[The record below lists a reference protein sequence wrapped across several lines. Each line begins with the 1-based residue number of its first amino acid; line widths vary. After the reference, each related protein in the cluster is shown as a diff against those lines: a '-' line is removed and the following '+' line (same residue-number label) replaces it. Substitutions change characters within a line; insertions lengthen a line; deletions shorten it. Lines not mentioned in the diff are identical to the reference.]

1 MWKEGMRGWASLA
14 VVLAALVWAAPALAD
29 DPASVYSDYASD
41 GKLSCGHSRS
51 ALTGVLNDASLY
63 QYGDPL
69 TLLQL
74 KFEIRRQL
82 AGGCRSS
89 TGAAAETGFGGSVP
103 SRGESGGTAGNAGAN
118 APAGPDTKRPPGGS
132 GKAAGPAREPRPL
145 VSGAD
150 TGHEDGRMVLLGAGL
165 LLVALGAG
173 GWAARRAFTGRQ

>member
-1 MWKEGMRGWASLA
+1 MRGWASLA

-51 ALTGVLNDASLY
+51 ALTAVLNDASLY

-74 KFEIRRQL
+74 KLEIRRQL
-82 AGGCRSS
+82 AGGCRAS
-89 TGAAAETGFGGSVP
+89 TGAAGVSGSGEAAP
-103 SRGESGGTAGNAGAN
+103 SSIGEGEGAATSGESN
-118 APAGPDTKRPPGGS
+118 APSGRHDAKESPGS
-132 GKAAGPAREPRPL
+132 GKTAHPRSEPRPL
-145 VSGAD
+145 VAGAGS
-150 TGHEDGRMVLLGAGL
+150 GHEDGRMVLLGVAL

-173 GWAARRAFTGRQ
+173 GWAARRAFNGRQ

>member
-1 MWKEGMRGWASLA
+1 MRSWASLA
-14 VVLAALVWAAPALAD
+14 AVLAALVWAAPALAD

-51 ALTGVLNDASLY
+51 ALNGVLNDASLY

-82 AGGCRSS
+82 AGGCRASTSPAAASNSGGMAPSS
-89 TGAAAETGFGGSVP
+89 TGGGE
-103 SRGESGGTAGNAGAN
+103 GAGAN
-118 APAGPDTKRPPGGS
+118 GGSNAPTKRRDTKRSPGS
-132 GKAAGPAREPRPL
+132 GKEAGPRGEPRPL
-145 VSGAD
+145 VAGAGSGR
-150 TGHEDGRMVLLGAGL
+150 EDGRMVLLGVAL

-173 GWAARRAFTGRQ
+173 GWAARRAFNGRQ

>member
-1 MWKEGMRGWASLA
+1 MRGWASLA
-14 VVLAALVWAAPALAD
+14 VVLAALFWAAPALAD

-74 KFEIRRQL
+74 KLEIRRQL
-82 AGGCRSS
+82 AGGCRAATGVAGVSGSGEAAPSS
-89 TGAAAETGFGGSVP
+89 TGEGEAAGTS
-103 SRGESGGTAGNAGAN
+103 GESN
-118 APAGPDTKRPPGGS
+118 APSSRHDTKKPPGS
-132 GKAAGPAREPRPL
+132 GKMAGPRTEPRPL
-145 VSGAD
+145 IAGAGS
-150 TGHEDGRMVLLGAGL
+150 GHEDGRMVLLGVAL

-173 GWAARRAFTGRQ
+173 GWAARRAFNGRQ